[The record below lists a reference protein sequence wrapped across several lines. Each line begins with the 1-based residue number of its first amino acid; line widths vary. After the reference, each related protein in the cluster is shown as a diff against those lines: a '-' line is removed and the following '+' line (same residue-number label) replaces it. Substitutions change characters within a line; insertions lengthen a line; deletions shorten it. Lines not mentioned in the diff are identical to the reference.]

1 MCYAENDP
9 RASGLSPIFWREAG
23 RLLPAYRSS
32 DSATTLSALMVFSVA
47 SSLHGKNQLGL
58 DLLSEGGAMAERLQL
73 LGGIYK
79 QFISCK
85 LSAHGSRGN

>member
-1 MCYAENDP
+1 
-9 RASGLSPIFWREAG
+9 
-23 RLLPAYRSS
+23 
-32 DSATTLSALMVFSVA
+32 MVFSVA

-58 DLLSEGGAMAERLQL
+58 DLLSEGRAMAERLQVF
-73 LGGIYK
+73 GGIYK